1 MGIPARNKRLS
12 FLAFRLVTRDTVAL
26 ANELKTAASPGEP
39 NDGLP
44 YYEHWLAA
52 LEHPVTAKGLA
63 DPASPVYCNKA
74 DARDAR

>member
-1 MGIPARNKRLS
+1 MGIPARKKDSLFWRS
-12 FLAFRLVTRDTVAL
+12 RLVTRDAVAL

-39 NDGLP
+39 NDGSH

-74 DARDAR
+74 DARDTR